1 MFGIMALLAFTLPW
15 VLLPAMAVLIWLLR
29 TRRLRAVLALAAMML
44 AALPHLREF
53 LYAIGLGLPYPGEES
68 TALAGSVRA
77 LLSAAEGLAWP
88 LLGLAAMSAAWL
100 AWPLPDRAGTRVLAV
115 MVVVGLGASVAL
127 VWSFT
132 GLRFN

>member
-29 TRRLRAVLALAAMML
+29 SRRLRAVLALAAMIL
-44 AALPHLREF
+44 AVLPHLREV
-53 LYAIGLGLPYPGEES
+53 LYAIGLGLPYPGDES
-68 TALAGSVRA
+68 TALAVGVRV
-77 LLSAAEGLAWP
+77 LLSATEGYAWP
-88 LLGLAAMSAAWL
+88 FLGLAAMSAAL
-100 AWPLPDRAGTRVLAV
+100 LSWPLPDRSGTRVLAAL
-115 MVVVGLGASVAL
+115 VVVGLGVAAAL

>member
-29 TRRLRAVLALAAMML
+29 ARRLRAVLALAAMML
-44 AALPHLREF
+44 AALPHLREV

-68 TALAGSVRA
+68 TALAGSFRA
-77 LLSAAEGLAWP
+77 LLSAAEGFAWP
-88 LLGLAAMSAAWL
+88 LLGLAALSAAL
-100 AWPLPDRAGTRVLAV
+100 LSWPLPDRSGTRVLAFI
-115 MVVVGLGASVAL
+115 VVVGLTVSAAM
-127 VWSFT
+127 VWTFT